1 MATHLEYGS
10 PMKWGKLIIAGCA
23 VLSSL
28 FFSDGLQANPP
39 QQALF
44 RASVNLVR
52 VGVVVRDKKGRFIRN
67 LKAQDFDVFD
77 DGEAVKFSS
86 FQSDVS
92 DVSVALL
99 IDVSGSMQDRLGL
112 AQTAATHVVAGLDR
126 ANDEAGVF
134 TFDSRLDEVHPF
146 TAGLREL
153 PNRLSSITPFGAT
166 SLYDAI
172 AQTAERLT
180 MRGRLR
186 RAVIVF
192 TDGIDTSST
201 MTPAEVSGL
210 ASSIDVPVYIVC
222 IVPLIDNPSADISTV
237 NPTKA
242 SPLGSLSDLAGWTGG
257 HTFITS
263 TAEERSLVAGQILGE
278 LRQQYLISFES
289 SGRPGWHPLV
299 VRTRDKDH
307 FVRARS
313 GYNAGRSR
321 PIS

>member
-1 MATHLEYGS
+1 
-10 PMKWGKLIIAGCA
+10 
-23 VLSSL
+23 
-28 FFSDGLQANPP
+28 
-39 QQALF
+39 
-44 RASVNLVR
+44 
-52 VGVVVRDKKGRFIRN
+52 
-67 LKAQDFDVFD
+67 
-77 DGEAVKFSS
+77 
-86 FQSDVS
+86 VS
-92 DVSVALL
+92 DVSLALL
-99 IDVSGSMQDRLGL
+99 VDVSGSMQDRLGL
-112 AQTAATHVVAGLDR
+112 ARTAATHVIAGLNR

-146 TAGLREL
+146 TLGLREL
-153 PNRLSSITPFGAT
+153 PDRLTSITPFGAT

-186 RAVIVF
+186 RAVVVF

-201 MTPAEVSGL
+201 MTPAQVSGL
-210 ASSIDVPVYIVC
+210 ASSIDVPVYVIC
-222 IVPLIDNPSADISTV
+222 IVPAIDNPSADISTV
-237 NPTKA
+237 SPGRP

-257 HTFITS
+257 HTFMTS
-263 TAEERSLVAGQILGE
+263 TADERSLAAGQILDE
-278 LRQQYLISFES
+278 LRTQYLISFES

-307 FVRARS
+307 MVRARS